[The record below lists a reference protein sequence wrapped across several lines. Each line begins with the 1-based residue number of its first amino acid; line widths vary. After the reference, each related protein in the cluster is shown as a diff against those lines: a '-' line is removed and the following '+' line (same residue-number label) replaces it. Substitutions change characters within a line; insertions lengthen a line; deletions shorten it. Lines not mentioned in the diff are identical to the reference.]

1 MLIYEEIF
9 FVAVKL
15 KNINSAIL
23 EIFMNM
29 SLREIIVSFYILRQ
43 IYNNR
48 LRI

>member
-15 KNINSAIL
+15 KNINFAIL